1 MTKIC
6 LNLNLEKSPT
16 AVIDP
21 RNSPRKTRDKR
32 VPNYVSVSFK
42 LFLMFGEELG
52 KAPWSKLVHMLI
64 QNKRPKA
71 HLLILGK

>member
-21 RNSPRKTRDKR
+21 INSPKKLRDKR
-32 VPNYVSVSFK
+32 VPNSVSVSFR
-42 LFLMFGEELG
+42 LFLIFGEELG
-52 KAPWSKLVHMLI
+52 KAPWSKLRHMLI
-64 QNKRPKA
+64 QNKRPNA
-71 HLLILGK
+71 LLLILS